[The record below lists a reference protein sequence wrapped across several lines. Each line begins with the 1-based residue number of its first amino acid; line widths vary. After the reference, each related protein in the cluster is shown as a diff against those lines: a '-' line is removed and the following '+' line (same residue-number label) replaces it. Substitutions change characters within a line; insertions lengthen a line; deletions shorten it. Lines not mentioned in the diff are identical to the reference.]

1 MKHIEIG
8 PICLVGQ
15 VDYHQDCLSRESV
28 HFPGCDRHGSM
39 G

>member
-1 MKHIEIG
+1 MKRGGVG

-15 VDYHQDCLSRESV
+15 VDYHQACLSRESV
-28 HFPGCDRHGSM
+28 PFPGSDRHGYM